1 MGFKPKIWLTRHVQ
15 VGLAALGRL
24 TRTPLSTL
32 MTCTVIGI
40 TLALPTGLYLLL
52 TNLQQLAGSW
62 ESSTTLSLFLKIN
75 TADQQAQE
83 LASRLRKRDGFDQ
96 VEVISRTA
104 AMQEFRRLSGF
115 SEALEALG
123 ENPLPPVVV
132 IQPGRRFDGPGDAEK
147 LLAEMRALPEVDIAR
162 LDMQWVKRFHAI
174 TEIARRGVL
183 VVASLLG
190 MAVLLIVGNTIR
202 LEIQNRRAEIEVTR
216 LVGATNA
223 FIRRPFLYSGL
234 WYGLLGGAIA
244 WLLVSIAFWLLH
256 NPVERLAALY
266 HSGFGL
272 TTLDGTLIAMLLG
285 GSALLGLV
293 GSWLSVGR
301 HLMGIEPG

>member
-1 MGFKPKIWLTRHVQ
+1 MRIRLKIWLTRHLQ
-15 VGLAALGRL
+15 VGLSALGRL
-24 TRTPLSTL
+24 TRSPLSTL
-32 MTCTVIGI
+32 MTTTVIGI

-52 TNLQQLAGSW
+52 TNLQHLAGSW
-62 ESSTTLSLFLKIN
+62 ESATTVSLFLKMDIS
-75 TADQQAQE
+75 DQQAQE
-83 LASRLRKRDGFDQ
+83 LARRLRERNGIDG
-96 VEVISRTA
+96 VEAISRNA

-123 ENPLPPVVV
+123 DNPLPPVLV
-132 IQPGRRFDGPGDAEK
+132 IQPGLRFDDPENARR
-147 LLAEMRALPEVDIAR
+147 LLEEMRSLPEVDIAR

-183 VVASLLG
+183 VIATLLG
-190 MAVLLIVGNTIR
+190 MAVLLVIGNTIR

-234 WYGLLGGAIA
+234 WYGLIGGAIA
-244 WLLVSIAFWLLH
+244 WALVSVAIWLLQH
-256 NPVERLAALY
+256 PVERLAALY

-272 TTLDGTLIAMLLG
+272 TTMDIHLVMTLLG
-285 GSALLGLV
+285 GSALLGLF
-293 GSWLSVGR
+293 GSWISVSR
-301 HLMGIEPG
+301 HLRGIEPD

>member
-1 MGFKPKIWLTRHVQ
+1 MPIRPKVWLTRHLQ
-15 VGLAALGRL
+15 VGLSALGRL

-32 MTCTVIGI
+32 MTTTVIGI

-62 ESSTTLSLFLKIN
+62 EGATTISLFLKMDIS
-75 TADQQAQE
+75 DHQAGQ
-83 LASRLRKRDGFDQ
+83 LARRLRERNGIDGI
-96 VEVISRTA
+96 EVISRNA

-123 ENPLPPVVV
+123 DNPLPPVLVV
-132 IQPGRRFDGPGDAEK
+132 QPGLRFDDPENARR
-147 LLAEMRALPEVDIAR
+147 LLEAMRSLPEVDIAR

-183 VVASLLG
+183 VIATLLG
-190 MAVLLIVGNTIR
+190 MAVLLVIGNTIR

-234 WYGLLGGAIA
+234 WYGLIGGTIA
-244 WLLVSIAFWLLH
+244 WALVSVAFWLLQH
-256 NPVERLAALY
+256 PVERLAALY

-272 TTLDGTLIAMLLG
+272 TTMDVYTVLTLLG
-285 GSALLGLV
+285 GSALLGLS
-293 GSWLSVGR
+293 GSWISVSR
-301 HLMGIEPG
+301 HLRGVEPD